1 MTGLVDQLGFA
12 LLVGLLILGAD
23 AAVWSLSRLA
33 DRLRDRRADEDDVDP
48 VAAAQ
53 QAYVAGEIDEG
64 ELERRLALAVDDRA
78 QAIRAELEAIDGI
91 GPVTSARIARA
102 VDSRAALRRMDHEE
116 LTAIDGVGPATAAD
130 VQAAFETATS

>member
-12 LLVGLLILGAD
+12 LFVGLLILGAD

-33 DRLRDRRADEDDVDP
+33 DRLRDLRADEDDVDP

-53 QAYVAGEIDEG
+53 RAYVEGEIDEV

-78 QAIRAELEAIDGI
+78 QAIRAELEAIDGV

-102 VDSRAALRRMDHEE
+102 VDSRAALRRLDREE

-130 VQAAFETATS
+130 VQAEFQTATS